1 MNLLSLAD
9 QMKTRLTLFTI
20 LFVISL
26 ISVPTS
32 GNKIFA
38 ATDTFSADGQIGSLV
53 LGMPPSTNTVNM
65 SSVDKFVLSGYWKLV
80 TENGKIADFT
90 SEFYT
95 GHVNGANNHTHQL
108 TNLRVQDDKPLQLSA
123 DGSTQIS
130 GLTDVKTNGKK
141 AWNDVPT
148 TISISK
154 GRTISIDMA
163 DNGTQRHFMDQPIY
177 GIVKDLTIMSIPS
190 NDTMLDS
197 NLTSKSSTLNSTIPE
212 QLPPQSIN
220 GSNLPKI

>member
-53 LGMPPSTNTVNM
+53 LGMPPSTNTVNL

-154 GRTISIDMA
+154 GRTISIDIA

-197 NLTSKSSTLNSTIPE
+197 NLTNKSSTLNSTIPE

>member
-1 MNLLSLAD
+1 MYLLSLEGLL
-9 QMKTRLTLFTI
+9 KTSLTLFTL
-20 LFVISL
+20 LFVVSL
-26 ISVPTS
+26 IAVQTS

-38 ATDTFSADGQIGSLV
+38 ANDTFSADGQIGSLV

-123 DGSTQIS
+123 DGSTQVS
-130 GLTDVKTNGKK
+130 GLTDVKTNGKND
-141 AWNDVPT
+141 WNDVPT

-154 GRTISIDMA
+154 GRTISIDIT
-163 DNGTQRHFMDQPIY
+163 DNETQRHFMDQPIY
-177 GIVKDLTIMSIPS
+177 GIVKDLTIMNIPS
-190 NDTMLDS
+190 NDTMLNS
-197 NLTSKSSTLNSTIPE
+197 NMTNKSSSVNTTMPE

-220 GSNLPKI
+220 GSKVPKI